1 MTCSLRR
8 RSRTSVDKVGL
19 EILFLQ
25 ISYLNFVIVELQSES
40 VTSTLF
46 FLNIDLRLNGIF
58 DFLLS
63 S

>member
-1 MTCSLRR
+1 MTRSLRR